1 MNRPRAGPYDE
12 PMTRHTTGRA
22 RPTGRALALLVLT
35 VLAGVLGMHALA
47 PDGGAGT
54 HAPAHDA
61 VATAHAP
68 SGHRQVT
75 HAPSGH
81 QPSHAASDHRRPPSE
96 PSVPEAGPGCS
107 HTDGGPNHLDH
118 ADGNCAATGVGSS
131 YAPPVPTAGLGV
143 PPDFAAPDG
152 TGRTAPAGRAPPD
165 LAELQLL
172 RI

>member
-1 MNRPRAGPYDE
+1 
-12 PMTRHTTGRA
+12 MTRHTTGRA

-47 PDGGAGT
+47 PTGGAGT

-81 QPSHAASDHRRPPSE
+81 QPSHAASDHRRPSSE

-131 YAPPVPTAGLGV
+131 YAPPVPTARLGV
-143 PPDFAAPDG
+143 PPDVAAPDG
-152 TGRTAPAGRAPPD
+152 TGRTAPAGQAPPD